1 MSSVSADFRP
11 PAPYSPVVRLAG
23 LTVPWILR
31 WARHVVDI
39 EIPDKDIERIRAL
52 RDRRLLIAP
61 NHPTNDDPALLFAL
75 SRASGLPFY
84 YLACRETFDA
94 ACGFYGRF
102 LQRIGAYSVVRGTAD
117 RESFRMTRRLL
128 ATPGGRVVIFPEGE
142 VYSQNDTLLPFQSGV
157 VQLAFWAMED
167 VRSGGEPDGSVS
179 ILPVAVRYVF
189 VADMTDRINAALSR
203 LERAVL
209 GTSQSTSTVDSHYER
224 LRALGVAVLTAMET
238 EYGLKSARNE
248 ESDLTARMDAMKS
261 LLLER
266 AAGLIGVTL
275 PAGATLPE
283 RMRFLINRVHDVVKD
298 PPGDDKTPYGE
309 RLHAQQAE
317 RAAPLM
323 RDLERVANWIAV
335 RDNYVRARPT
345 PERMADNIRRLEVE
359 VFGAPALTGPRRA
372 IVRVGE
378 PIDLARFAADYKADR
393 RGAVA
398 KCVDLLEEAVQAL
411 LDGDTK

>member
-1 MSSVSADFRP
+1 MTLTSTDFRP
-11 PAPYSPVVRLAG
+11 PRIHALTVRLASIAM
-23 LTVPWILR
+23 PRILR
-31 WARHVVDI
+31 WARHVSFIDI
-39 EIPDKDIERIRAL
+39 RDEDIERVRSLA
-52 RDRRLLIAP
+52 DRRLLIAP

-75 SRASGLPFY
+75 ARAAGVPFY

-94 ACGFYGRF
+94 ALGLYGKF

-117 RESFRMTRRLL
+117 RESFRMTRKLL
-128 ATPGGRVVIFPEGE
+128 STPGGRVVIFPEGE

-167 VRSGGEPDGSVS
+167 VRSGGEPEGSVS

-189 VADMTDRINAALSR
+189 VADMTDRINAALGR

-209 GTSQSTSTVDSHYER
+209 GTAQSTSTVDSHYER
-224 LRALGVAVLTAMET
+224 LRALGVAVLTAMEA
-238 EYGLKSARNE
+238 EYGLKPSRSE
-248 ESDLTARMDAMKS
+248 EADLTARMDAMKA

-275 PAGATLPE
+275 PASATLPE

-298 PPGDDKTPYGE
+298 PPSNDKTPYTE

-323 RDLERVANWIAV
+323 RDLDRVANWIAV
-335 RDNYVRARPT
+335 RDNYVRAKPT

-359 VFGAPALTGPRRA
+359 VFGAPSLTGPRRA
-372 IVRVGE
+372 IVRVGR
-378 PIDLARFAADYKADR
+378 PIDLSDYAADYRADK
-393 RGAVA
+393 RGTVT
-398 KCVDLLEEAVQAL
+398 KCVGLLESAVQAL
-411 LDGDTK
+411 LDGETS